1 MPTLSSCVSL
11 TFFHLGTELTENPLS
26 KCVPLCCPTWVQGV
40 IPVTGAP
47 SHAGVP
53 QTDFT
58 AFCTR
63 WIILT
68 DFRCTTVFP
77 KNQSRRAPR
86 ISHRLDPLSRFHVHV
101 CGQLSMSG
109 LYRTDSLAMSC
120 HTTFSFHAAGLRLFF
135 VCHTHTFPRTP
146 PPPCNRIRTVIPPA
160 I

>member
-11 TFFHLGTELTENPLS
+11 TFFHLGTELTENPMS
-26 KCVPLCCPTWVQGV
+26 KCVPLCRPTWVQGV
-40 IPVTGAP
+40 IPITGTA

-53 QTDFT
+53 LTDFT

-68 DFRCTTVFP
+68 DFRCTTVFS

-109 LYRTDSLAMSC
+109 LYRTATPLSASTPPAYVFFLC
-120 HTTFSFHAAGLRLFF
+120 VTHTHFHA
-135 VCHTHTFPRTP
+135 P
-146 PPPCNRIRTVIPPA
+146 PPTLQPNSYCYPTRYLG
-160 I
+160 